1 MKNTQS
7 GKAFL
12 GLSLAH
18 GLRAKYVCLGEP
30 NRLHEEVGAGHSN
43 SRNHRDQA
51 RRAGRKL
58 VRESK
63 AAPCAGGQS

>member
-1 MKNTQS
+1 MKNMQS

-30 NRLHEEVGAGHSN
+30 NRLHEEVGAGHSS

-63 AAPCAGGQS
+63 ATPCAGGQS